1 MKDRITENQLQLI
14 TKDKKLSEM
23 IEGITQIRSIVK
35 EKMKVY
41 ECITYTEDDIK
52 EAKADRA
59 MINKSSKALNDT
71 RIELEKIYMQ
81 PFNKFKDVVKDTC
94 DMLDLTSNSI
104 DLQIKKFE
112 QEEKDV
118 KMKQIREYF
127 DENNEYLVNFDRCF
141 KSNWLNKNKG
151 IAVVKAE
158 INEVFELVEADF
170 DKLKEHFYSE
180 PCYTAII
187 DRYQNT
193 LDYNNAYHYGVS
205 LVNKALEAATEQ
217 NSHQPTDTPNQTQ
230 QPPKQPENNTQG
242 EQVYIRAFKVK
253 VTREQVFAL
262 ADFMKANNIEFE
274 SIKL

>member
-23 IEGITQIRSIVK
+23 IEGITQIRDIVR

-81 PFNKFKDVVKDTC
+81 PFNKFKDVVRDTC
-94 DMLDLTSNSI
+94 SMLDITSNNI
-104 DLQIKKFE
+104 DSQIKKFE
-112 QEEKDV
+112 QQENDEKL
-118 KMKQIREYF
+118 KQIRDYF
-127 DENNEYLVNFDRCF
+127 EEHNEYLINFDRCF

-151 IAVVKAE
+151 IAIVRAE
-158 INEVFELVEADF
+158 INELFELVASDF
-170 DKLKEHFYSE
+170 EKLKEHFEGE
-180 PCYTAII
+180 PCYMAII
-187 DRYQNT
+187 DRYQDT
-193 LDYNNAYHYGVS
+193 LDYNNTYQYGVS
-205 LVNKALEAATEQ
+205 LVNKALEAVTAL
-217 NSHQPTDTPNQTQ
+217 NSPQTTNVSPSQLQPQ
-230 QPPKQPENNTQG
+230 KQSENKPQD
-242 EQVYIRAFKVK
+242 EQVFVRAFKVK
-253 VTREQVFAL
+253 VTREQAFAL

>member
-23 IEGITQIRSIVK
+23 IEGITQIRAIVR

-94 DMLDLTSNSI
+94 DMLDLTSNNI

-112 QEEKDV
+112 QEEKDA
-118 KMKQIREYF
+118 KMKQIRDYF

-193 LDYNNAYHYGVS
+193 LDYNNAYQYGVS
-205 LVNKALEAATEQ
+205 LVNKALEAAIAQ
-217 NSHQPTDTPNQTQ
+217 NSPQPTDTPNQIQ
-230 QPPKQPENNTQG
+230 EPLKQPENKPQS
-242 EQVYIRAFKVK
+242 EQVYVRAFKVK
-253 VTREQVFAL
+253 VTREQAFAL

>member
-205 LVNKALEAATEQ
+205 LVNKALEATTEQ
-217 NSHQPTDTPNQTQ
+217 NSPQPTDTPNQIQ

-253 VTREQVFAL
+253 VTREQAFAL

>member
-41 ECITYTEDDIK
+41 ECITYTENDIK

-112 QEEKDV
+112 QEEKDA

-205 LVNKALEAATEQ
+205 LVNKALEAATAQ
-217 NSHQPTDTPNQTQ
+217 NSPQPTDTQNQIQ

-253 VTREQVFAL
+253 VTREQAFAL

>member
-94 DMLDLTSNSI
+94 DMLDLTSNNI

-112 QEEKDV
+112 QEEKDA
-118 KMKQIREYF
+118 KMKQIRDYF

-141 KSNWLNKNKG
+141 KSNWLNRNKG

-180 PCYTAII
+180 PCYTAVI

-193 LDYNNAYHYGVS
+193 LDYNDAYHYGVS
-205 LVNKALEAATEQ
+205 LVNKSLEADTAL
-217 NSHQPTDTPNQTQ
+217 NSPQTTNA
-230 QPPKQPENNTQG
+230 QPPQHKPLKQPENKPQS
-242 EQVYIRAFKVK
+242 EQVYVRAFKVK
-253 VTREQVFAL
+253 VTREQAFVL

>member
-94 DMLDLTSNSI
+94 DMLDLTSNNI

-112 QEEKDV
+112 QEEKYA
-118 KMKQIREYF
+118 KMKQIRDYF

-205 LVNKALEAATEQ
+205 LVNKALEATTEQ
-217 NSHQPTDTPNQTQ
+217 NSPQMTNTQPPQQ
-230 QPPKQPENNTQG
+230 QPLKQPENKPQS
-242 EQVYIRAFKVK
+242 EQVYVRAFKVK
-253 VTREQVFAL
+253 VTREQAFAL

-274 SIKL
+274 GIKL

>member
-205 LVNKALEAATEQ
+205 LVNKALEAATAQ
-217 NSHQPTDTPNQTQ
+217 NSPQPTDTPNQIQ

-253 VTREQVFAL
+253 VTREQAFAL
-262 ADFMKANNIEFE
+262 ADFMKENNIEFE

>member
-205 LVNKALEAATEQ
+205 LVNKALEATTEQ
-217 NSHQPTDTPNQTQ
+217 NSPQPTDTPNQIQ
-230 QPPKQPENNTQG
+230 QPIKQPENNTQS

-253 VTREQVFAL
+253 VTREQAFAL

>member
-14 TKDKKLSEM
+14 TEDKKLSEM
-23 IEGITQIRSIVK
+23 IDGITQIRSIVK

-94 DMLDLTSNSI
+94 DMLDITSNSI

-205 LVNKALEAATEQ
+205 LVNKALESATAQ
-217 NSHQPTDTPNQTQ
+217 NSPQPTDTPNQIQ
-230 QPPKQPENNTQG
+230 QPIKQPENNTQS

-253 VTREQVFAL
+253 VTREQAFAL
-262 ADFMKANNIEFE
+262 ADFMKSNNIEFE

>member
-1 MKDRITENQLQLI
+1 
-14 TKDKKLSEM
+14 M
-23 IEGITQIRSIVK
+23 IEGVSQMRDIVR

-94 DMLDLTSNSI
+94 SMLDLTSNSI

-112 QEEKDV
+112 QEEKDA
-118 KMKQIREYF
+118 KMKQIRDYF
-127 DENNEYLVNFDRCF
+127 DEHNEYLINFNRCF

-151 IAVVKAE
+151 IAIVRAE
-158 INEVFELVEADF
+158 INELFELVEADF
-170 DKLKEHFYSE
+170 EKLKEHFEGE
-180 PCYTAII
+180 PCYMAII
-187 DRYQNT
+187 DRYQDT
-193 LDYNNAYHYGVS
+193 LDYNNTYNYGVS
-205 LVNKALEAATEQ
+205 LVNKALEATTAL
-217 NSHQPTDTPNQTQ
+217 NSPQTNNTPPQQSQPL
-230 QPPKQPENNTQG
+230 KQPENKPQS
-242 EQVYIRAFKVK
+242 EQVYVRAFKVK
-253 VTREQVFAL
+253 VTREQAFAL
-262 ADFMKANNIEFE
+262 ADFMKTNNIEFE

>member
-94 DMLDLTSNSI
+94 DMLDFTSNSI

-112 QEEKDV
+112 QEEKDA

-193 LDYNNAYHYGVS
+193 LDYNNTYNYGVS
-205 LVNKALEAATEQ
+205 LVNKALEATTAL
-217 NSHQPTDTPNQTQ
+217 NSPQTTNTQPSQQ
-230 QPPKQPENNTQG
+230 QPLKQPENKPQS
-242 EQVYIRAFKVK
+242 EQVYVRAFKVK
-253 VTREQVFAL
+253 VTREQAFAL
-262 ADFMKANNIEFE
+262 ADFMKANNIEFD

>member
-112 QEEKDV
+112 QEEKDA
-118 KMKQIREYF
+118 KMKQIRDYF
-127 DENNEYLVNFDRCF
+127 DENNEYLINFDRCF

-217 NSHQPTDTPNQTQ
+217 NSPQPTDTPNQIQ
-230 QPPKQPENNTQG
+230 QPPKQPENKPQS
-242 EQVYIRAFKVK
+242 EQVYIRAFKVN
-253 VTREQVFAL
+253 VTREQAFAL

>member
-23 IEGITQIRSIVK
+23 IEGVSQIRDIVR

-94 DMLDLTSNSI
+94 SMLDLTSNSI

-112 QEEKDV
+112 QEEKDA
-118 KMKQIREYF
+118 KMKQIRDYF
-127 DENNEYLVNFDRCF
+127 DEHNEYLINFNRCF

-151 IAVVKAE
+151 IAIVRAE
-158 INEVFELVEADF
+158 INELFELVEADF
-170 DKLKEHFYSE
+170 EKLKEHFEGE
-180 PCYTAII
+180 PCYMAII
-187 DRYQNT
+187 DRYQDT
-193 LDYNNAYHYGVS
+193 LDYNNTYNYGVS
-205 LVNKALEAATEQ
+205 LVNKALEATTAL
-217 NSHQPTDTPNQTQ
+217 NSPQT
-230 QPPKQPENNTQG
+230 KTHHHSNHN
-242 EQVYIRAFKVK
+242 R
-253 VTREQVFAL
+253 
-262 ADFMKANNIEFE
+262 
-274 SIKL
+274 

>member
-23 IEGITQIRSIVK
+23 IEGVSQMRDIVR

-94 DMLDLTSNSI
+94 SMLDLTSNSI

-112 QEEKDV
+112 QEEKDA
-118 KMKQIREYF
+118 KMKQIRDYF
-127 DENNEYLVNFDRCF
+127 DEHNEYLINFNRCF

-151 IAVVKAE
+151 IAIVRDE
-158 INEVFELVEADF
+158 INELFELVEADF
-170 DKLKEHFYSE
+170 EKLKEHFEGE
-180 PCYTAII
+180 PCYMAII
-187 DRYQNT
+187 DRYQDT
-193 LDYNNAYHYGVS
+193 LDYNNTYNYGVS
-205 LVNKALEAATEQ
+205 LVNKALEATTAL
-217 NSHQPTDTPNQTQ
+217 NSPQTNNTPPQQSQPL
-230 QPPKQPENNTQG
+230 KQPENKPQS
-242 EQVYIRAFKVK
+242 EQVYVRAFKVK
-253 VTREQVFAL
+253 VTREQAFAL
-262 ADFMKANNIEFE
+262 ADFMKTNNIEFE

>member
-94 DMLDLTSNSI
+94 AMLDLTSNNI

-112 QEEKDV
+112 QEEKDA
-118 KMKQIREYF
+118 KMKQIRDYF
-127 DENNEYLVNFDRCF
+127 DEHNEYLINFDRCF

-151 IAVVKAE
+151 IAIVRAE
-158 INEVFELVEADF
+158 INELFEVVAADF
-170 DKLKEHFYSE
+170 EKLKEHFDGE
-180 PCYTAII
+180 PCYMAII
-187 DRYQNT
+187 DRYQAT
-193 LDYNNAYHYGVS
+193 LDYNNTYQYGVS
-205 LVNKALEAATEQ
+205 LVNKALEAAIAQ
-217 NSHQPTDTPNQTQ
+217 NSPQTTNTPPPQQQQTQ
-230 QPPKQPENNTQG
+230 QPENKPQS

-253 VTREQVFAL
+253 ITREQAFKL

>member
-112 QEEKDV
+112 QEEKDA

-205 LVNKALEAATEQ
+205 LVNKALEATTVL
-217 NSHQPTDTPNQTQ
+217 NSPQTTNTQPSQQ
-230 QPPKQPENNTQG
+230 QPLKQPENKPQS
-242 EQVYIRAFKVK
+242 EQVYVRAFKVK
-253 VTREQVFAL
+253 VTREQAFAL
-262 ADFMKANNIEFE
+262 ADFMKANNIEFD

>member
-94 DMLDLTSNSI
+94 AMLDLTSNNI

-112 QEEKDV
+112 QEEKDA
-118 KMKQIREYF
+118 KMKQIRDYF
-127 DENNEYLVNFDRCF
+127 DEHNEYLINFDRCF

-151 IAVVKAE
+151 IAIVRAE
-158 INEVFELVEADF
+158 INELFELVAADF
-170 DKLKEHFYSE
+170 EKLKEHFEGE
-180 PCYTAII
+180 PCYMAII
-187 DRYQNT
+187 DRYQAT
-193 LDYNNAYHYGVS
+193 LDYNNTYQYGVS
-205 LVNKALEAATEQ
+205 LVNKALEAATAQ
-217 NSHQPTDTPNQTQ
+217 NVPQTTNTPHQIQ
-230 QPPKQPENNTQG
+230 QPPKQPENNDQS
-242 EQVYIRAFKVK
+242 EQVFIRGFKVK
-253 VTREQVFAL
+253 VTREQAFAL

>member
-1 MKDRITENQLQLI
+1 MKDRINENQLQLI

-112 QEEKDV
+112 QEEKDA

-127 DENNEYLVNFDRCF
+127 DENNEYLVNFDLCF

-205 LVNKALEAATEQ
+205 LVNKALEAATAQ
-217 NSHQPTDTPNQTQ
+217 NSPQPTDTPNQIQ

-253 VTREQVFAL
+253 VTREQAFAL
-262 ADFMKANNIEFE
+262 ADFMKENNIEFE

>member
-112 QEEKDV
+112 QEEKDA

-158 INEVFELVEADF
+158 INEVLELVEADF

-205 LVNKALEAATEQ
+205 LVNKALEAATAQ
-217 NSHQPTDTPNQTQ
+217 NLPQPTDTPNQIQ
-230 QPPKQPENNTQG
+230 QPPKQPENNTQS

-253 VTREQVFAL
+253 VTREQAFAL

>member
-81 PFNKFKDVVKDTC
+81 PFNKFKDVVRDTC
-94 DMLDLTSNSI
+94 DMLDLTSNNI
-104 DLQIKKFE
+104 DSQIKKFE
-112 QEEKDV
+112 QEEKDA
-118 KMKQIREYF
+118 KLKQIRDYF
-127 DENNEYLVNFDRCF
+127 EEHNEYLINFDRCF

-151 IAVVKAE
+151 IAIVWAE
-158 INEVFELVEADF
+158 INELFDIVASDFE
-170 DKLKEHFYSE
+170 KLKEHFEGE
-180 PCYTAII
+180 PCYMAII
-187 DRYQNT
+187 DRYQET
-193 LDYNNAYHYGVS
+193 LDYNNTYQYGVS
-205 LVNKALEAATEQ
+205 LVNKELDAATAQ
-217 NSHQPTDTPNQTQ
+217 NMPQITNTPHQQQ
-230 QPPKQPENNTQG
+230 QPQKTDRNKPQD
-242 EQVYIRAFKVK
+242 EQVFVRGFKVK
-253 VTREQVFAL
+253 VTREQAFAL
-262 ADFMKANNIEFE
+262 ADFMNANNIDFE

>member
-23 IEGITQIRSIVK
+23 IEGITQIRDIVK

-94 DMLDLTSNSI
+94 AMLDLTSNSI

-205 LVNKALEAATEQ
+205 LVNKALEAATAQ
-217 NSHQPTDTPNQTQ
+217 NSPQPTDTPNQIQ

-253 VTREQVFAL
+253 VTREQAFAL

>member
-23 IEGITQIRSIVK
+23 IEGVSQMRDIVR

-81 PFNKFKDVVKDTC
+81 PFNKFKDVVKGTC
-94 DMLDLTSNSI
+94 SMLDLTSNSI

-112 QEEKDV
+112 QEEKDA
-118 KMKQIREYF
+118 KMKQIRDYF
-127 DENNEYLVNFDRCF
+127 DEHNEYLINFNRCF

-151 IAVVKAE
+151 IAIVRAE
-158 INEVFELVEADF
+158 INELFELVAADF
-170 DKLKEHFYSE
+170 EKLKEHFEGE
-180 PCYTAII
+180 PCYMAII
-187 DRYQNT
+187 DRYQDT
-193 LDYNNAYHYGVS
+193 LDYNNTYQYGVS
-205 LVNKALEAATEQ
+205 LVNKALEATTAQ
-217 NSHQPTDTPNQTQ
+217 NSPQLTDILNRIQ
-230 QPPKQPENNTQG
+230 QPLKQPENKHQS
-242 EQVYIRAFKVK
+242 EQVYVRAFKVK
-253 VTREQVFAL
+253 VTREQAFAL
-262 ADFMKANNIEFE
+262 ADFIKVNDIEFE
-274 SIKL
+274 GVKL

>member
-151 IAVVKAE
+151 IAVIKAE
-158 INEVFELVEADF
+158 INEVFELVEDDF

-205 LVNKALEAATEQ
+205 LVNKAMEAATAK
-217 NSHQPTDTPNQTQ
+217 NSPQTTNIQPPQQ
-230 QPPKQPENNTQG
+230 QPLKQQENKPQS
-242 EQVYIRAFKVK
+242 EQVYVRAFKVK
-253 VTREQVFAL
+253 VTREQAFAL

>member
-14 TKDKKLSEM
+14 TEDKKLSEM
-23 IEGITQIRSIVK
+23 IDGITQIRSIVK

-71 RIELEKIYMQ
+71 RIKLEKIYMQ

-94 DMLDLTSNSI
+94 DMLDLTSNNI

-112 QEEKDV
+112 QEEKDA
-118 KMKQIREYF
+118 KMKQIRDYF
-127 DENNEYLVNFDRCF
+127 EEHNEYLINFDRCF

-151 IAVVKAE
+151 IAIVRAE
-158 INEVFELVEADF
+158 INELFELVASDF
-170 DKLKEHFYSE
+170 EKLKEHFEGE
-180 PCYTAII
+180 PCYMAII
-187 DRYQNT
+187 DRYQDT
-193 LDYNNAYHYGVS
+193 LDYNNTYKYGVS
-205 LVNKALEAATEQ
+205 LVNKSLEADTAL
-217 NSHQPTDTPNQTQ
+217 NSPQTTNAQPPQHQPL
-230 QPPKQPENNTQG
+230 KQPENKPHS
-242 EQVYIRAFKVK
+242 EQVYVRAFKVK
-253 VTREQVFAL
+253 VTREQAFVL

>member
-112 QEEKDV
+112 QEEKDA

-205 LVNKALEAATEQ
+205 LVNKALEAATAQ
-217 NSHQPTDTPNQTQ
+217 NLPQPTDTPNQIQ
-230 QPPKQPENNTQG
+230 QPPKQPENNTQS

-253 VTREQVFAL
+253 VTREQAFAL

>member
-127 DENNEYLVNFDRCF
+127 DENNEYLVNFDLCF

-205 LVNKALEAATEQ
+205 LVNKALEATTEQ
-217 NSHQPTDTPNQTQ
+217 NSPQPTDTPNQIQ
-230 QPPKQPENNTQG
+230 QPIKQPENNTQS

-253 VTREQVFAL
+253 VTREQAFAL

>member
-1 MKDRITENQLQLI
+1 MKDRINENQLQLI

-23 IEGITQIRSIVK
+23 IEGVSQMRDIVR

-94 DMLDLTSNSI
+94 SMLDLTSNSI

-112 QEEKDV
+112 QEEKDA
-118 KMKQIREYF
+118 KMKQIRDYF
-127 DENNEYLVNFDRCF
+127 DEHNEYLINFNRCF

-151 IAVVKAE
+151 IAIVRAE
-158 INEVFELVEADF
+158 INELFELVEADF
-170 DKLKEHFYSE
+170 EKLKEHFEGE
-180 PCYTAII
+180 PCYMAII
-187 DRYQNT
+187 DRYQDT
-193 LDYNNAYHYGVS
+193 LDYNNTYNYGVS
-205 LVNKALEAATEQ
+205 LVNKALEATTAL
-217 NSHQPTDTPNQTQ
+217 NSPQTNNTPPQQSQPL
-230 QPPKQPENNTQG
+230 KQPENKPQS
-242 EQVYIRAFKVK
+242 EQVYVRAFKVK
-253 VTREQVFAL
+253 VTREQAFAL
-262 ADFMKANNIEFE
+262 ADFMKTNNIEFE

>member
-23 IEGITQIRSIVK
+23 IEGVSQMRDIVR

-94 DMLDLTSNSI
+94 SMLDLTSNSI

-112 QEEKDV
+112 QEEKDA
-118 KMKQIREYF
+118 KMKQIRDYF
-127 DENNEYLVNFDRCF
+127 DEHNEYLINFNRCF

-151 IAVVKAE
+151 IAIVRAE
-158 INEVFELVEADF
+158 INELFELVAADF
-170 DKLKEHFYSE
+170 EKLKEHFEGE
-180 PCYTAII
+180 PCYMAII
-187 DRYQNT
+187 DRYQDT
-193 LDYNNAYHYGVS
+193 LDYNNTYQYGVS
-205 LVNKALEAATEQ
+205 LVNKALEATTAQ
-217 NSHQPTDTPNQTQ
+217 NSPQLTDILNRIQ
-230 QPPKQPENNTQG
+230 QPLKQPENNHQS
-242 EQVYIRAFKVK
+242 EQVYVRAFKVK
-253 VTREQVFAL
+253 VTREQAFAL
-262 ADFMKANNIEFE
+262 ADFMKVNDIEFE
-274 SIKL
+274 GVKL

>member
-112 QEEKDV
+112 QEEKDA

-205 LVNKALEAATEQ
+205 LVNKALEAATAQ
-217 NSHQPTDTPNQTQ
+217 NLPQPTDTPNQIQ
-230 QPPKQPENNTQG
+230 QPPKQPENNTQS

-253 VTREQVFAL
+253 VTREQAFAL
-262 ADFMKANNIEFE
+262 ADFMKENNIEFE